1 MAHIIKNRRLV
12 EDAWQR
18 LILAEGETADTV
30 ALPPGPLLLPLPVW
44 QARRAELADR
54 AAAGEIG
61 VWLAAGED
69 PEALAPDLDR
79 LALVAMDFP
88 KFTDGRGYS
97 SARLIRERYGY
108 QGEIRAVGDVLPDQ
122 LFYMSRCGIDAFAL
136 KEGRNPDTA
145 LALLDTFHDAYQTG
159 TDRPVPLFRRR

>member
-12 EDAWQR
+12 EDTWQR

-69 PEALAPDLDR
+69 PEALVPDLDR
-79 LALVAMDFP
+79 LALVAVDFP
-88 KFTDGRGYS
+88 NSPMAG
-97 SARLIRERYGY
+97 AIP
-108 QGEIRAVGDVLPDQ
+108 AP
-122 LFYMSRCGIDAFAL
+122 A
-136 KEGRNPDTA
+136 
-145 LALLDTFHDAYQTG
+145 
-159 TDRPVPLFRRR
+159 